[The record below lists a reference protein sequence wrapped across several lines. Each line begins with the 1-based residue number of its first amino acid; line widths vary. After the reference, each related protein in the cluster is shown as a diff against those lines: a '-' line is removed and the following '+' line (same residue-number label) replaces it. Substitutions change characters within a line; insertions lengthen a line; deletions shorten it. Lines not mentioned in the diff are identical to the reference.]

1 MSTLVSGYL
10 VWLGWLVCG
19 WCVAGVVGGGA
30 EAYVDRAMRDSEGGE
45 EGRVGEE
52 ERHEVEENL
61 Q

>member
-1 MSTLVSGYL
+1 M
-10 VWLGWLVCG
+10 WLGWLACG

-30 EAYVDRAMRDSEGGE
+30 EAYVDGAVRDSEGGE

-61 Q
+61 